1 MIEGYLVL
9 HGRSVLWPIYQWSVV
24 TTVILVAVYL
34 TVPIVVSLE
43 TGSVSGL
50 STDSI
55 VCGSN
60 TTMFRDSWI
69 GAHLYMRVL
78 ASLGKQA

>member
-9 HGRSVLWPIYQWSVV
+9 HGKSVSWPVYQWSVV
-24 TTVILVAVYL
+24 TTVIFVAVYL

-43 TGSVSGL
+43 AGGVSGL
-50 STDSI
+50 STGSI

-60 TTMFRDSWI
+60 TTTFRDSWI
-69 GAHLYMRVL
+69 GAHLHMRVL